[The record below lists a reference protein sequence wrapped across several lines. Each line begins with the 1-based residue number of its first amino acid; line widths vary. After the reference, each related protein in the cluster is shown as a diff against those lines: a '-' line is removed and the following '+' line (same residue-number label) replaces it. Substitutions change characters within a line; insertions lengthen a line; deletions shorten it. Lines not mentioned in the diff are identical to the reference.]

1 MKVMMKISMDST
13 MKAVFIKEEKDYSLK
28 DLLRLFDYDENK
40 TKELLKKFKNYG
52 ILKVKSNKNKKTY
65 NVLQEDSEIVNIDVD
80 FDGKYSYKFT
90 FVGIFIVPEIVLKC
104 YPKYVDNDKNLLLQ
118 FKQVLQVIRK
128 LNKKETFLKF
138 QNMDLESDNFN
149 LLEII
154 LYLFS
159 DYYEYGVYRNIQEEY
174 EVNGIG
180 EIQWDKTIN
189 DAFVLISD
197 NRPFYPELIT
207 KKKIEDD
214 YNFIKK
220 LHQSI
225 LTQCSNELKYCGLLE
240 LFDIQE
246 IRLSDEKISDLG
258 EKEYILDMLEKEQRI
273 QYNTRKVMLLKVM
286 HNYIDNKYE
295 FEDNSEFSFYGTNSF
310 HVIWEKVCKEV
321 LENKL
326 EKYIKDINLPKNM
339 HGTKKL
345 KEIVEKPKWHI
356 YNKDI
361 FTKPFELDIISIYK
375 DKNNQFRF
383 IIFDAKYHVLKIS
396 EEKGKFI
403 IKGQPKLEEITKQ
416 YMYQLN
422 YKKFLKEC
430 NFKEDSIRNCFVL
443 PTEKEKIENLGI
455 VTINILENLGLENIQ
470 VIQLPAHDMFKLY
483 LEDNKFNINELNLFN
498 K

>member
-207 KKKIEDD
+207 KKK
-214 YNFIKK
+214 
-220 LHQSI
+220 
-225 LTQCSNELKYCGLLE
+225 
-240 LFDIQE
+240 
-246 IRLSDEKISDLG
+246 
-258 EKEYILDMLEKEQRI
+258 
-273 QYNTRKVMLLKVM
+273 
-286 HNYIDNKYE
+286 
-295 FEDNSEFSFYGTNSF
+295 
-310 HVIWEKVCKEV
+310 
-321 LENKL
+321 
-326 EKYIKDINLPKNM
+326 
-339 HGTKKL
+339 
-345 KEIVEKPKWHI
+345 
-356 YNKDI
+356 
-361 FTKPFELDIISIYK
+361 
-375 DKNNQFRF
+375 
-383 IIFDAKYHVLKIS
+383 
-396 EEKGKFI
+396 
-403 IKGQPKLEEITKQ
+403 
-416 YMYQLN
+416 
-422 YKKFLKEC
+422 
-430 NFKEDSIRNCFVL
+430 
-443 PTEKEKIENLGI
+443 
-455 VTINILENLGLENIQ
+455 
-470 VIQLPAHDMFKLY
+470 
-483 LEDNKFNINELNLFN
+483 
-498 K
+498 